1 MKLLAKLTGL
11 IAMDELVEL
20 ARFATGWITQTTP
33 SHDLSYSVDLFKY
46 IFVTQI
52 KQIKY
57 IWNDLTFEIHSNKL
71 EFIWFEQNLGLLKS
85 LE

>member
-1 MKLLAKLTGL
+1 MVSFPVFVNCVDLTLTKTNWHNNALLAKLTGL
-11 IAMDELVEL
+11 IAMDELVDL
-20 ARFATGWITQTTP
+20 AGFATGWITQTTP

-57 IWNDLTFEIHSNKL
+57 I
-71 EFIWFEQNLGLLKS
+71 
-85 LE
+85 